1 MLLSLAESLCFE
13 TIESCLSLERVL
25 NLFIQGNKIYG
36 RVKCL
41 MIPSFGILLLQ
52 GTSAHPMKQSIRKIY
67 RGLKDD
73 KMFLKFLGNIETFV
87 SKVLSLAMV
96 LVILATVWD
105 LFVFLTQTI
114 QQELLDPGHL
124 TEQLISI
131 FGLFLNILI
140 ALEVLENITAYL
152 RNHVV
157 QMELVIATSLIAV
170 ARKII
175 ILDLTKVDGI
185 QLIGLAIA
193 IAALS
198 FSYWLV
204 KRIAKGERG

>member
-1 MLLSLAESLCFE
+1 
-13 TIESCLSLERVL
+13 
-25 NLFIQGNKIYG
+25 
-36 RVKCL
+36 
-41 MIPSFGILLLQ
+41 
-52 GTSAHPMKQSIRKIY
+52 MKQLMRKIY
-67 RGLKDD
+67 SGLRNDQ
-73 KMFLKFLGNIETFV
+73 LFLGFLSKIESIV
-87 SKVLSLAMV
+87 SKALSLAMV
-96 LVILATVWD
+96 LVILVTVWD
-105 LFVFLTQTI
+105 LFVFLFQTI
-114 QQELLDPGHL
+114 SEDIQDPGHL
-124 TEQLISI
+124 TEQLIAI

-175 ILDLTKVDGI
+175 ILDLGKVDGL

-193 IAALS
+193 IISLS

-204 KRIAKGERG
+204 RKMTNRDQSH

>member
-1 MLLSLAESLCFE
+1 MKSLLRKLARWFS
-13 TIESCLSLERVL
+13 
-25 NLFIQGNKIYG
+25 
-36 RVKCL
+36 
-41 MIPSFGILLLQ
+41 
-52 GTSAHPMKQSIRKIY
+52 
-67 RGLKDD
+67 DD
-73 KMFLKFLGNIETFV
+73 KTFLEILGNLEGLV
-87 SKVLSLAMV
+87 SKVLALAMV
-96 LVILATVWD
+96 VVIIVTVWD
-105 LFVFLTQTI
+105 LVFSLTDTI
-114 QQELLDPGHL
+114 QHEIFAPGHL
-124 TEQLISI
+124 TRELISI

-175 ILDLTKVDGI
+175 ILDLTKVDGP

-204 KRIAKGERG
+204 RQMSKNNHRS

>member
-1 MLLSLAESLCFE
+1 MKQLMRKLYNGLRNDQLFLDFLNK
-13 TIESCLSLERVL
+13 IES
-25 NLFIQGNKIYG
+25 
-36 RVKCL
+36 
-41 MIPSFGILLLQ
+41 
-52 GTSAHPMKQSIRKIY
+52 
-67 RGLKDD
+67 
-73 KMFLKFLGNIETFV
+73 FV
-87 SKVLSLAMV
+87 SKALSLAMV
-96 LVILATVWD
+96 LVILITVWD
-105 LFVFLTQTI
+105 LFVFLFQTVREDI
-114 QQELLDPGHL
+114 QDPGHL
-124 TEQLISI
+124 TEQLIAI

-175 ILDLTKVDGI
+175 ILDLGKVDGL

-193 IAALS
+193 IVALS

-204 KRIAKGERG
+204 KKMVTKEDAH

>member
-1 MLLSLAESLCFE
+1 
-13 TIESCLSLERVL
+13 
-25 NLFIQGNKIYG
+25 
-36 RVKCL
+36 
-41 MIPSFGILLLQ
+41 
-52 GTSAHPMKQSIRKIY
+52 MKQLMRKIY
-67 RGLKDD
+67 SGFKNDQI
-73 KMFLKFLGNIETFV
+73 FLRSLGKVEGVV
-87 SKVLSLAMV
+87 SKLLSLAMV
-96 LVILATVWD
+96 MVILVTLWD
-105 LFVFLTQTI
+105 LFVFLIQTI
-114 QQELLDPGHL
+114 KTDIMNPGHL
-124 TEQLISI
+124 TEQLIFI

-175 ILDLTKVDGI
+175 ILDLTKVDGV

-193 IAALS
+193 VAALS

-204 KRIAKGERG
+204 KQMGKENKHEH

>member
-1 MLLSLAESLCFE
+1 
-13 TIESCLSLERVL
+13 
-25 NLFIQGNKIYG
+25 
-36 RVKCL
+36 
-41 MIPSFGILLLQ
+41 
-52 GTSAHPMKQSIRKIY
+52 MKQLVRKIY
-67 RGLKDD
+67 AGLKSDQI
-73 KMFLKFLGNIETFV
+73 FLEFLGKLEGLV
-87 SKVLSLAMV
+87 SKALSLAMV
-96 LVILATVWD
+96 IVILVTVWD
-105 LFVFLTQTI
+105 LFFFLTQTI
-114 QQELLDPGHL
+114 QKEIHSPGHL

-175 ILDLTKVDGI
+175 ILDLGKVNGL

-193 IAALS
+193 IVALS
-198 FSYWLV
+198 FSYWL
-204 KRIAKGERG
+204 AKQMSKENREKH

>member
-1 MLLSLAESLCFE
+1 
-13 TIESCLSLERVL
+13 
-25 NLFIQGNKIYG
+25 
-36 RVKCL
+36 
-41 MIPSFGILLLQ
+41 
-52 GTSAHPMKQSIRKIY
+52 MKQLMRKIY
-67 RGLKDD
+67 SGLRNDQ
-73 KMFLKFLGNIETFV
+73 LFLGFLSKIESIV
-87 SKVLSLAMV
+87 SKALSLAMV
-96 LVILATVWD
+96 LVILVTVWD
-105 LFVFLTQTI
+105 LFVFLFQTI
-114 QQELLDPGHL
+114 REDIQDPGHL
-124 TEQLISI
+124 TEQLIAI

-175 ILDLTKVDGI
+175 ILDLGKVDGL

-193 IAALS
+193 IISLS

-204 KRIAKGERG
+204 RKMTNRDQSH